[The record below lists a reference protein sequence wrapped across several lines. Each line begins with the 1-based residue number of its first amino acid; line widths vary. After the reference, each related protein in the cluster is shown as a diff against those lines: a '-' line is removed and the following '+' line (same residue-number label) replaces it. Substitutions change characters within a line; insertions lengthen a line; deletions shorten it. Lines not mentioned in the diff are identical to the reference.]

1 MTASL
6 KGIRVID
13 ISHVIAGPLTSYYLA
28 QLGAE
33 VIKIEKPGSGDVMRA
48 NKEST
53 PTDKPTSFS
62 SLNA

>member
-33 VIKIEKPGSGDVMRA
+33 VIKIEKRI
-48 NKEST
+48 
-53 PTDKPTSFS
+53 FWIII
-62 SLNA
+62 